1 MIISILKIIGFFFI
15 TNSNDIQYF
24 IYLFFSLF
32 IHLFVKPFMH
42 SVVKSTSTTNA
53 RMPWTKKSFVD
64 ARGDEKYADEI
75 EMYRWK
81 VGIDVYVR
89 GRRG

>member
-1 MIISILKIIGFFFI
+1 
-15 TNSNDIQYF
+15 
-24 IYLFFSLF
+24 
-32 IHLFVKPFMH
+32 MH

-64 ARGDEKYADEI
+64 ARGDQKYADEI

-81 VGIDVYVR
+81 VGIEVYVG